1 MIYLIFFSRVVT
13 ISLLRFFDL
22 VSIILL
28 VIYFVFFTHG
38 YHFLSTHHH
47 SSDPPSLLRFSLR
60 AKNRLVSHILRT
72 TNSSQTNMTG
82 SIRLCN
88 ISIYSAVSRG
98 SPNSLQTT
106 PLRHQ
111 QQQTAS
117 ITARNAGDGAKKTT
131 YATKDLRKSKIFDA
145 TSPIFDPFPIIF
157 RQCQLFN
164 QQKAIAALLEEYIL

>member
-47 SSDPPSLLRFSLR
+47 SNDPPSLLRFSLR

-82 SIRLCN
+82 
-88 ISIYSAVSRG
+88 YSAVSRG

-117 ITARNAGDGAKKTT
+117 ITARNAGDGAK
-131 YATKDLRKSKIFDA
+131 
-145 TSPIFDPFPIIF
+145 
-157 RQCQLFN
+157 N
-164 QQKAIAALLEEYIL
+164 QHM

>member
-13 ISLLRFFDL
+13 ISLLRFFSL
-22 VSIILL
+22 ISIILL
-28 VIYFVFFTHG
+28 VIYFVFFTQG

-82 SIRLCN
+82 SIRLSN

-117 ITARNAGDGAKKTT
+117 ITARNAGDGAKNQHM
-131 YATKDLRKSKIFDA
+131 RPKI
-145 TSPIFDPFPIIF
+145 
-157 RQCQLFN
+157 
-164 QQKAIAALLEEYIL
+164 LENL